1 MPKIVL
7 KDDETI
13 DNALKRF
20 KRECEK
26 DGLMQE
32 MKKREYYESPSV
44 RRKKKAEKARRKEKR
59 KTMLKQHRGDEH

>member
-7 KDDETI
+7 KDNESI
-13 DNALKRF
+13 DNALRRF

-59 KTMLKQHRGDEH
+59 KMLLKQLRGD